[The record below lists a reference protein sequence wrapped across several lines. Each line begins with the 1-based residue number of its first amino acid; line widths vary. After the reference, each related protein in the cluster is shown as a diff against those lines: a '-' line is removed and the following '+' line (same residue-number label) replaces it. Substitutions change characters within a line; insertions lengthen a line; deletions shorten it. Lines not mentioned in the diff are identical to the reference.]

1 MTARLP
7 RLPFE
12 IWLHILDQ
20 VDDFELWIS
29 TRLVCRHF
37 NECIKQRFRSI
48 LYPQSE
54 CEISINFL
62 EDEQYVG
69 YWRWED
75 LVENDILR
83 PLSGDDH
90 DELVNSLPD
99 GLFGAEGRGDRLV
112 WIYSKSRHQ
121 NRKRESRPRPEEIK
135 YTPSPYEESNPF
147 GTLKSVALLT
157 MFQTVDPERRI
168 FRSSGNISAE
178 RRNKGDEIRDD
189 WLIFIAADE
198 TESGDNGGP
207 PVKAV
212 ALTIPLSHL
221 VRMVF
226 EHVAQN
232 DKEQKERESRERKRK
247 RGNRRRR
254 RGW

>member
-1 MTARLP
+1 M
-7 RLPFE
+7 
-12 IWLHILDQ
+12 
-20 VDDFELWIS
+20 S
-29 TRLVCRHF
+29 T
-37 NECIKQRFRSI
+37 E
-48 LYPQSE
+48 
-54 CEISINFL
+54 
-62 EDEQYVG
+62 
-69 YWRWED
+69 
-75 LVENDILR
+75 
-83 PLSGDDH
+83 
-90 DELVNSLPD
+90 
-99 GLFGAEGRGDRLV
+99 ARGDK
-112 WIYSKSRHQ
+112 IYALTIRRVKPVRDV
-121 NRKRESRPRPEEIK
+121 EI
-135 YTPSPYEESNPF
+135 
-147 GTLKSVALLT
+147 GGLLT

-178 RRNKGDEIRDD
+178 RRNEADEIRDD